1 MGQRPAEDP
10 ANKLADRLNYLP
22 IAVMGLWVAPVL
34 NLWVQLFWPHPPI
47 SPPPAEHPPGLWF
60 TVALA
65 GAAAMLALPQAW
77 YRPRAFEPRLYRALP
92 LPAFRRFATNGDAIV
107 LAVRRRFPGFT
118 VYRGDLDKLLANT
131 RLGEWSHLALFVFGL
146 VTTLYVLVIGWH
158 AWAIWTAVSN
168 VIANLY
174 PALLQRYTRARL
186 SKVRRVRR

>member
-1 MGQRPAEDP
+1 M
-10 ANKLADRLNYLP
+10 
-22 IAVMGLWVAPVL
+22 
-34 NLWVQLFWPHPPI
+34 
-47 SPPPAEHPPGLWF
+47 
-60 TVALA
+60 
-65 GAAAMLALPQAW
+65 
-77 YRPRAFEPRLYRALP
+77 
-92 LPAFRRFATNGDAIV
+92 
-107 LAVRRRFPGFT
+107 
-118 VYRGDLDKLLANT
+118 DKLLANT